1 MAERTNSA
9 RRGGTGTP
17 RAWRSRLGCLTGIG
31 VALAIVGG
39 TAWATLDS
47 LGYWPGSSMTTA
59 WDSRS
64 ENKAPVDS
72 THQTWL
78 AGDTLVLARYDAVT
92 GFDADSGKERWQFI
106 PPRRTDICAASKTTD
121 GTRVLVAH
129 TGKTGEA
136 SGHCAVVT
144 ALDLTDGRELWNTTL
159 ATANGGTADR
169 SDALATGGG
178 LGVVLDAGTGT
189 DTTTVRAFDLLTG
202 SERWTAAVPKGCAPA
217 RTAVA
222 PKQVVAVLA
231 CGEEVKLAAF
241 DPADGKE
248 RWTTPLDTRNGV
260 ATGSSV
266 TITATD
272 PIVLRVDEGDRGIK
286 AFLSFGPDGRPGAR
300 VQVTGDDYGSIGPDT
315 VVSDKRLFALTDGG
329 PWGRLVAFDLTSGDE
344 LWQNDGI
351 GGAAYTIQGLHTHA
365 GRVMAV
371 KASDRYGDHLYGFD
385 AATGD
390 EEEDRTFRDNAGSFD
405 GLLPYKDR
413 IIAVRSGN
421 SAKPF
426 TAYERW

>member
-1 MAERTNSA
+1 
-9 RRGGTGTP
+9 
-17 RAWRSRLGCLTGIG
+17 
-31 VALAIVGG
+31 
-39 TAWATLDS
+39 
-47 LGYWPGSSMTTA
+47 
-59 WDSRS
+59 
-64 ENKAPVDS
+64 
-72 THQTWL
+72 
-78 AGDTLVLARYDAVT
+78 
-92 GFDADSGKERWQFI
+92 
-106 PPRRTDICAASKTTD
+106 
-121 GTRVLVAH
+121 
-129 TGKTGEA
+129 TGKIGEA
-136 SGHCAVVT
+136 SGDCAVVT

-159 ATANGGTADR
+159 APANGGTADR
-169 SDALATGGG
+169 SDALAAGGG

-217 RTAVA
+217 RTAIA

-272 PIVLRVDEGDRGIK
+272 PIVLRVDEGDRGID
-286 AFLSFGPDGRPGAR
+286 AFLTFGPDGRSGAR

-344 LWQNDGI
+344 L
-351 GGAAYTIQGLHTHA
+351 
-365 GRVMAV
+365 
-371 KASDRYGDHLYGFD
+371 
-385 AATGD
+385 
-390 EEEDRTFRDNAGSFD
+390 
-405 GLLPYKDR
+405 
-413 IIAVRSGN
+413 
-421 SAKPF
+421 
-426 TAYERW
+426 

>member
-1 MAERTNSA
+1 
-9 RRGGTGTP
+9 
-17 RAWRSRLGCLTGIG
+17 
-31 VALAIVGG
+31 
-39 TAWATLDS
+39 
-47 LGYWPGSSMTTA
+47 MTTV

-64 ENKAPVDS
+64 ESKAAEES

-78 AGDTLVLARYDAVT
+78 VGDTLTLARYDAVT
-92 GFDADSGKERWQFI
+92 GFDADSGKERWQFS
-106 PPRRTDICAASKTTD
+106 PPRGTDIYAASKTTD
-121 GTRVLVAH
+121 SARALVAH
-129 TGKTGEA
+129 TGMTGAA
-136 SGHCAVVT
+136 SGRCAVVT

-159 ATANGGTADR
+159 AISGGTADR

-272 PIVLRVDEGDRGIK
+272 PIVLRVDEGDRGIE
-286 AFLSFGPDGRPGAR
+286 AFLTFGPGGRPGAR

-315 VVSDKRLFALTDGG
+315 VVSDKRLFAVTDGG

-344 LWQNDGI
+344 LAAEADIPARRVDEVLAVTDIEGVAEREVGTYSPCTRRRLGLATALLGDPRVLVLDEPA
-351 GGAAYTIQGLHTHA
+351 GGLDPQGVRRLRTLLRRLA
-365 GRVMAV
+365 DQDAPCCCRAV
-371 KASDRYGDHLYGFD
+371 
-385 AATGD
+385 
-390 EEEDRTFRDNAGSFD
+390 
-405 GLLPYKDR
+405 P
-413 IIAVRSGN
+413 
-421 SAKPF
+421 
-426 TAYERW
+426 